1 MCTCLGTCS
10 AVWGGAQKHIA
21 QTAFPLP
28 FFLVIAAPPPDVPKA
43 RCTAPA
49 PLPSNCHRCSPA
61 VKNAGDGRSFTRRD
75 CRQKKTVQAPSGS
88 NEPDAKDEETRFRFL
103 RFFGGGKYGSSISV
117 SVRNRA
123 RLLYH
128 LFGICFAMAPPTA
141 DPAGS
146 WQKSILAYTG
156 TKSIY
161 LRTESI
167 TELLQTI
174 AFLT

>member
-75 CRQKKTVQAPSGS
+75 CRQKKNSPSS
-88 NEPDAKDEETRFRFL
+88 KRFQRARRKGRGNAVPVPSVLWGGKVRFL
-103 RFFGGGKYGSSISV
+103 DLGFGSEPGPFALPPV
-117 SVRNRA
+117 WDLFRNGTADRRPRWQLA
-123 RLLYH
+123 EVDFGVHWHQKH
-128 LFGICFAMAPPTA
+128 LFTN
-141 DPAGS
+141 
-146 WQKSILAYTG
+146 
-156 TKSIY
+156 
-161 LRTESI
+161 
-167 TELLQTI
+167 
-174 AFLT
+174 